1 MKKIMLCCSAGMST
15 SLLMK
20 KMIAEAEQR
29 GLPVEINAYG
39 VAEFAEQVGHYQ
51 VVLLGPQ
58 VKYMQQDLQKQADK
72 YGIRVE
78 PINMMDYGMQKGAAV
93 LDFALSLI
101 ENKNL
106 GKIMSSLY
114 AKLIDVI
121 ERQITPMAGAI
132 GQQKYV
138 TSIRDG
144 FITALP
150 FMIVGSFLLVFIF
163 PPFSP
168 DTTWGFARAWLQF
181 SLDHRDALMLPFNF
195 SMGVMTLFIAVGIA
209 ASLAKHHHLDSLTA
223 GMLSLMSFLLVAAPL
238 KDGQISTAYFSGQ
251 GIFTAILVAIYS
263 TELYAFLKRHNI
275 TIRLPPEV
283 PAGVARSFEILIPV
297 LAIILTLHPLNLFIE
312 AQLGMIIPEAIMSLV
327 KPLVAASDTLPAIL
341 LSVLVCQV
349 LWFAGIHG
357 ALIVTGI
364 MNPFWMANL
373 SVNQA
378 AMAAGTAIPHIYVQ
392 GFWDHYLLIGGV
404 GSTLPL
410 ALMLLRS
417 KAVHLR
423 TIGRMGVV
431 PGVFNINEPILF
443 GAPII
448 MNPLFFL
455 PFVLVPM
462 VNATLAYFALK
473 LDLVSRV
480 VSMTPWTT
488 PAPIGASWAA
498 NWSFS
503 PVILCLICM
512 ATAMV
517 MYLPFLKAYEKQLLA
532 QERENAV
539 GQADNAAQ
547 TA

>member
-1 MKKIMLCCSAGMST
+1 
-15 SLLMK
+15 
-20 KMIAEAEQR
+20 
-29 GLPVEINAYG
+29 
-39 VAEFAEQVGHYQ
+39 
-51 VVLLGPQ
+51 
-58 VKYMQQDLQKQADK
+58 
-72 YGIRVE
+72 
-78 PINMMDYGMQKGAAV
+78 
-93 LDFALSLI
+93 
-101 ENKNL
+101 
-106 GKIMSSLY
+106 MSSLY
-114 AKLIDVI
+114 QSMVAVIEQSITPLAAKL
-121 ERQITPMAGAI
+121 

-138 TSIRDG
+138 IAIRDG
-144 FITALP
+144 FTAALP
-150 FMIVGSFLLVFIF
+150 FMIIGSFMLVFIF
-163 PPFSP
+163 PPFSA
-168 DTTWGFARAWLQF
+168 DTTNSFARGWLDF
-181 SLDHRDALMLPFNF
+181 SQTYREQLMLPFNL
-195 SMGVMTLFIAVGIA
+195 SMGVMTFFISVGIG
-209 ASLAKHHHLDSLTA
+209 ASLGRQFNLDPV
-223 GMLSLMSFLLVAAPL
+223 MSGLLAFMAFLLVAAPYA
-238 KDGQISTAYFSGQ
+238 DGKISTQYLSGQ
-251 GIFTAILVAIYS
+251 GIFTTLITAIYA
-263 TELYAFLKRHNI
+263 TRVYAWLKQNNV
-275 TIRLPPEV
+275 TIRLPKEV
-283 PAGVARSFEILIPV
+283 PTGVARSFEILIPV
-297 LAIILTLHPLNLFIE
+297 LAIVLTLHPLNLFIE

-373 SVNQA
+373 SINQA

-462 VNATLAYFALK
+462 INATLAYFALK

-503 PVILCLICM
+503 PVIMCLICM

-517 MYLPFLKAYEKQLLA
+517 MYLPFLKAYEKQLLE
-532 QERENAV
+532 QEHA
-539 GQADNAAQ
+539 NAAAQ
-547 TA
+547 AESAPQSA

>member
-1 MKKIMLCCSAGMST
+1 
-15 SLLMK
+15 
-20 KMIAEAEQR
+20 
-29 GLPVEINAYG
+29 
-39 VAEFAEQVGHYQ
+39 
-51 VVLLGPQ
+51 
-58 VKYMQQDLQKQADK
+58 
-72 YGIRVE
+72 
-78 PINMMDYGMQKGAAV
+78 
-93 LDFALSLI
+93 
-101 ENKNL
+101 
-106 GKIMSSLY
+106 MSSLY
-114 AKLIDVI
+114 AKLIAVI
-121 ERQITPMAGAI
+121 EQKITPMAGAI

-168 DTTWGFARAWLQF
+168 DTSWGFARAWLQF
-181 SLDHRDALMLPFNF
+181 SLDHREALMLPFNF

-209 ASLAKHHHLDSLTA
+209 ASLAKHHNLDSLTA

-263 TELYAFLKRHNI
+263 TELYAFLKRHNV

-297 LAIILTLHPLNLFIE
+297 LAVVLTLHPLNLFIE

-341 LSVLVCQV
+341 ISVLVCQV

-373 SVNQA
+373 SINQA

-462 VNATLAYFALK
+462 INATLAWFALK

-503 PVILCLICM
+503 PVIMCLICM
-512 ATAMV
+512 GTAVV
-517 MYLPFLKAYEKQLLA
+517 MYLPFLRAYEKQLLS
-532 QERENAV
+532 QESHNAET
-539 GQADNAAQ
+539 GSQ
-547 TA
+547 TATQSA

>member
-1 MKKIMLCCSAGMST
+1 MSALYST
-15 SLLMK
+15 
-20 KMIAEAEQR
+20 
-29 GLPVEINAYG
+29 
-39 VAEFAEQVGHYQ
+39 
-51 VVLLGPQ
+51 
-58 VKYMQQDLQKQADK
+58 
-72 YGIRVE
+72 
-78 PINMMDYGMQKGAAV
+78 
-93 LDFALSLI
+93 LI
-101 ENKNL
+101 
-106 GKIMSSLY
+106 S
-114 AKLIDVI
+114 VI
-121 ERQITPMAGAI
+121 EKKITPMAGAI

-150 FMIVGSFLLVFIF
+150 FMIVGSFMLVFIF

-168 DTTWGFARAWLQF
+168 DTSWRFAQAWLAF
-181 SLDHRDALMLPFNF
+181 SLEHRDALMLPFNF
-195 SMGVMTLFIAVGIA
+195 SMGIMTIFISVGIA
-209 ASLAKHHHLDSLTA
+209 ASLAKHHNLDALTA
-223 GMLSLMSFLLVAAPL
+223 GMLSLMAFLLIAAPL

-283 PAGVARSFEILIPV
+283 PTGVARSFEILIPV
-297 LAIILTLHPLNLFIE
+297 LAIIITLHPLNLFIE
-312 AQLGMIIPEAIMSLV
+312 SQLGMIIPQAIMSLV
-327 KPLVAASDTLPAIL
+327 EPLVAASDTLPAIL
-341 LSVLVCQV
+341 LSVLICQV

-378 AMAAGTAIPHIYVQ
+378 AMAAGQAIPHIYVQ

-410 ALMLLRS
+410 AILLLRS

-455 PFVLVPM
+455 PFVLVPL
-462 VNATLAYFALK
+462 VNATLAYFAL
-473 LDLVSRV
+473 DFNLVSRV

-503 PVILCLICM
+503 PVIMCLICM
-512 ATAMV
+512 ATSAV
-517 MYLPFLKAYEKQLLA
+517 MYLPFLKAYEKQLLE
-532 QERENAV
+532 QEQENATEH
-539 GQADNAAQ
+539 AEESTQ

>member
-1 MKKIMLCCSAGMST
+1 MST
-15 SLLMK
+15 L
-20 KMIAEAEQR
+20 
-29 GLPVEINAYG
+29 
-39 VAEFAEQVGHYQ
+39 YQ
-51 VVLLGPQ
+51 
-58 VKYMQQDLQKQADK
+58 
-72 YGIRVE
+72 
-78 PINMMDYGMQKGAAV
+78 
-93 LDFALSLI
+93 
-101 ENKNL
+101 
-106 GKIMSSLY
+106 
-114 AKLIDVI
+114 KLINVI
-121 ERQITPMAGAI
+121 EQKITPMAGAV

-168 DTTWGFARAWLQF
+168 DTRLGFARAWLDF
-181 SLDHRDALMLPFNF
+181 SLKYREDLMLPFNF
-195 SMGVMTLFIAVGIA
+195 SMGIMTLFISVGIA
-209 ASLAKHHHLDSLTA
+209 ASLARHHSLDPLTA
-223 GMLSLMSFLLVAAPL
+223 GMLSLMSFLLIAAPL
-238 KDGQISTAYFSGQ
+238 EDGKIATDYFSGQ

-263 TELYAFLKRHNI
+263 TELYAFLKRKNV

-283 PAGVARSFEILIPV
+283 PTGVARSFEILIPV
-297 LAIILTLHPLNLFIE
+297 LAIIVTLHPLNLLIE
-312 AQLGMIIPEAIMSLV
+312 AQFGMIIPEAIMSLV
-327 KPLVAASDTLPAIL
+327 KPLVAASDSLPAIL
-341 LSVLVCQV
+341 ISVLVCQI

-373 SVNQA
+373 SINQA
-378 AMAAGTAIPHIYVQ
+378 AMAAGQAIPHIYVQ

-410 ALMLLRS
+410 ALLLMRS

-423 TIGRMGVV
+423 SIGRMGGV
-431 PGVFNINEPILF
+431 PGLFNINEPILF
-443 GAPII
+443 GAPVI

-462 VNATLAYFALK
+462 FNATLAYFALEFNW
-473 LDLVSRV
+473 VSRV

-503 PVILCLICM
+503 PIVLCIICM
-512 ATAMV
+512 LTAAA
-517 MYLPFLKAYEKQLLA
+517 MYFPFFKAYEKQLLE
-532 QERENAV
+532 QEAEKAIDTNMSDQPENA
-539 GQADNAAQ
+539 
-547 TA
+547 

>member
-1 MKKIMLCCSAGMST
+1 
-15 SLLMK
+15 
-20 KMIAEAEQR
+20 
-29 GLPVEINAYG
+29 
-39 VAEFAEQVGHYQ
+39 
-51 VVLLGPQ
+51 
-58 VKYMQQDLQKQADK
+58 
-72 YGIRVE
+72 
-78 PINMMDYGMQKGAAV
+78 
-93 LDFALSLI
+93 
-101 ENKNL
+101 
-106 GKIMSSLY
+106 MSSLY
-114 AKLIDVI
+114 SKLISVI
-121 ERQITPMAGAI
+121 EQKITPMAGAV

-150 FMIVGSFLLVFIF
+150 FMIVGSFMLVFIF

-168 DTTWGFARAWLQF
+168 DTTWGFAQAWLKF

-195 SMGVMTLFIAVGIA
+195 SMGIMTLFISVGIA
-209 ASLAKHHHLDSLTA
+209 ASLAKPHELAPLPA
-223 GMLSLMSFLLVAAPL
+223 GMLSLMAFLLVAAPL

-263 TELYAFLKRHNI
+263 TELYAFLKRKNI

-283 PAGVARSFEILIPV
+283 PTGVARSFEILVPV
-297 LAIILTLHPLNLFIE
+297 LAVVVTLHPLNLFIE
-312 AQLGMIIPEAIMSLV
+312 SQLGMIIPEAIMSLV
-327 KPLVAASDTLPAIL
+327 KPLVAASDTLPAVL

-378 AMAAGTAIPHIYVQ
+378 AMAAGSAIPHIYVQ

-410 ALMLLRS
+410 AFLLLRS
-417 KAVHLR
+417 KAIHLR

-431 PGVFNINEPILF
+431 PGLFNINEPILF

-462 VNATLAYFALK
+462 VNATLAWFALD

-503 PVILCLICM
+503 PVILCLMCM
-512 ATAMV
+512 VTSAA
-517 MYLPFLKAYEKQLLA
+517 MYLPFLKAYEKQLLE
-532 QERENAV
+532 QENENAV
-539 GQADNAAQ
+539 EHAQDAAQ
-547 TA
+547 SA